1 MVLSG
6 TWGKMIYEK
15 KSEAKKFLIT
25 VLLRTLKKN
34 IQWALRYYI
43 LKNKGKHQILYTYV
57 YCLVKTYTYLDE
69 FFHLAEKG
77 QQVRKVLE

>member
-15 KSEAKKFLIT
+15 NWSKKISHHCP
-25 VLLRTLKKN
+25 VKNIEKN

-43 LKNKGKHQILYTYV
+43 LKSKGKHHILDTYV

-69 FFHLAEKG
+69 FFHLVEKG
-77 QQVRKVLE
+77 QLVRKVLE

>member
-1 MVLSG
+1 M
-6 TWGKMIYEK
+6 K
-15 KSEAKKFLIT
+15 KNLKKKISHHCP
-25 VLLRTLKKN
+25 VKNIEKN

-43 LKNKGKHQILYTYV
+43 LKNKGKHEILDTYV